1 MEARHSAA
9 EEMNRVI
16 QKSSARVLQQTGLCV
31 ALLIIF
37 ALVAEARLQRTSQD
51 DNVLPPPKSSLVSL
65 HWPDLTT
72 LEADVREQ
80 LVSAQTALT
89 ATARDP
95 GTPDA
100 ALSEAYGTVG
110 EIYQAYS
117 LTSPAR
123 ECYLNARR
131 LTPKDFRWVY
141 LLGKIDQQEGHVD
154 EAIRHYQ
161 IARTLRPEYAAVPVN
176 LGNIYL
182 QLNRLEDAKEN
193 FKAALVI
200 DEGSAAAL
208 YGLGQVALAQ
218 RSYAEAADHFGK
230 ALARVPSANRIH
242 YSLAMA
248 YRGLGDKE
256 KATAH
261 LAQQGPVGVRVSDP
275 LVDGLQDLVRG
286 ERVYLV
292 RGRLALEAKRYA
304 EAAAE
309 FRKAIGAKPD
319 SIPAHVN
326 LGAVL
331 VQTGDPKGA
340 AEQYEEALRLDPKNT
355 NAHYNLAILL
365 VNENQ
370 HESAIVH
377 LQSVLSVDPN
387 DLSARFFLAREL
399 LRSERPEEALVEFS
413 RVVEADRNN
422 EEALLERVKL
432 LQQKKQYK
440 QALESLE
447 KGHAQYPQK
456 GRTVIM
462 LAYLLAA
469 SPQYDLRD
477 GARAL
482 ELAQLVYQTTRFV
495 NHGALVALALAE
507 LGRCDEASAWQRRMI
522 AQATEEGKSDFAEKL
537 KADLNRYERP
547 QPCRPTADITFSNQ
561 SPLR

>member
-1 MEARHSAA
+1 
-9 EEMNRVI
+9 MNRVI
-16 QKSSARVLQQTGLCV
+16 EKSSARVFQQMGLCL

-37 ALVAEARLQRTSQD
+37 ALVAEDGPQRTAQ
-51 DNVLPPPKSSLVSL
+51 NEHVLPPPKSDLVPV
-65 HWPDLTT
+65 HWPDLTK
-72 LEADVREQ
+72 LEAEVREQ
-80 LVSAQTALT
+80 LISAQNAL
-89 ATARDP
+89 AAAVKDP
-95 GTPDA
+95 AIPEA
-100 ALSEAYGTVG
+100 KLSEAYGTTG
-110 EIYQAYS
+110 QIYQAYS
-117 LTSPAR
+117 LNSPAR
-123 ECYLNARR
+123 ECYLNASR
-131 LTPKDFRWVY
+131 LMPKDFRWVY
-141 LLGKIDQQEGHVD
+141 LLGKLDEQEGNFD
-154 EAIRHYQ
+154 EAIRRYRV
-161 IARTLRPEYAAVPVN
+161 ARTLRPEYAAVPVN

-208 YGLGQVALAQ
+208 YGLGQVALSQ
-218 RSYAEAADHFGK
+218 RSYAEAADLFGK
-230 ALARVPSANRIH
+230 ALALVPGANRIH

-261 LAQQGPVGVRVSDP
+261 LAQQGPVGVRASDP
-275 LVDGLQDLVRG
+275 LVDGLQDFVRG

-304 EAAAE
+304 EAAGE

-340 AEQYEEALRLDPKNT
+340 AEQYKEALRIDPKNT

-365 VNENQ
+365 ANENQ
-370 HESAIVH
+370 HGSAIVH

-399 LRSERPEEALVEFS
+399 LKSARPEEALVEFS
-413 RVVEADRNN
+413 RVVEADPNN

-432 LQQKKQYK
+432 LQQKKQYR

-456 GRTVIM
+456 GQTVVM

-477 GARAL
+477 GGRAL
-482 ELAQLVYQTTRFV
+482 ELAQLVYKATGLV
-495 NHGALVALALAE
+495 NHGVVVALALAE
-507 LGRCDEASAWQRRMI
+507 LGRCDEASAWLRQMT
-522 AQATEEGKSDFAEKL
+522 AKASEEGKSDLVEKL
-537 KADLNRYERP
+537 KAELNRYERAR
-547 QPCRPTADITFSNQ
+547 PCRPTADITFSDP
-561 SPLR
+561 SLSR

>member
-1 MEARHSAA
+1 
-9 EEMNRVI
+9 MNRVI
-16 QKSSARVLQQTGLCV
+16 EKSSDRVFPQMGLCL

-37 ALVAEARLQRTSQD
+37 ALVAEGDPQRAAQ
-51 DNVLPPPKSSLVSL
+51 NEQVLPPPKSGLVPV
-65 HWPDLTT
+65 HWPDLTK
-72 LEADVREQ
+72 LEAEVREQ
-80 LVSAQTALT
+80 LISAQNALT
-89 ATARDP
+89 AAVRDRAIP
-95 GTPDA
+95 EAKLG
-100 ALSEAYGTVG
+100 EAYGTTG
-110 EIYQAYS
+110 QIYQAYS
-117 LTSPAR
+117 LNSPAR
-123 ECYLNARR
+123 ECYLNASR
-131 LTPKDFRWVY
+131 LMPKDFRWAY
-141 LLGKIDQQEGHVD
+141 LPGKLDEQEGNFD
-154 EAIRHYQ
+154 EAIRRYRR
-161 IARTLRPEYAAVPVN
+161 ARTLRPEYAAVPVN

-208 YGLGQVALAQ
+208 YGLGQVALSQ
-218 RSYAEAADHFGK
+218 RSYAAAADLFEK
-230 ALARVPSANRIH
+230 ALARVPGANRIH

-256 KATAH
+256 KAAAH
-261 LAQQGPVGVRVSDP
+261 LAQQGPVGVRASDP
-275 LVDGLQDLVRG
+275 LVDGLQDFFRG

-304 EAAAE
+304 EAAGE

-365 VNENQ
+365 ANENQ
-370 HESAIVH
+370 HGSAIVH
-377 LQSVLSVDPN
+377 LQLVLNVDPD
-387 DLSARFFLAREL
+387 DLSARFFLAREIL
-399 LRSERPEEALVEFS
+399 KSERPEEALIEFS
-413 RVVEADRNN
+413 RVVEADPNN
-422 EEALLERVKL
+422 EEALLEWVKL

-456 GRTVIM
+456 GRTVAM

-482 ELAQLVYQTTRFV
+482 ELAQLVYQATRLV

-522 AQATEEGKSDFAEKL
+522 AQAAAEGKSDLAEKL
-537 KADLNRYERP
+537 KASLNRYERP
-547 QPCRPTADITFSNQ
+547 QPCRPTADITFSDQ
-561 SPLR
+561 SPSR

>member
-1 MEARHSAA
+1 MT
-9 EEMNRVI
+9 RVI
-16 QKSSARVLQQTGLCV
+16 EKSSARVFQQMGLCL
-31 ALLIIF
+31 ALLMIF
-37 ALVAEARLQRTSQD
+37 DLVAPAGPQRTAQ
-51 DNVLPPPKSSLVSL
+51 NEHVLPPPKSDLVPV
-65 HWPDLTT
+65 HWPDLTK
-72 LEADVREQ
+72 LEAEVREQ
-80 LVSAQTALT
+80 LMSAQNAL
-89 ATARDP
+89 
-95 GTPDA
+95 A
-100 ALSEAYGTVG
+100 AAVKNPAIPEEKLSEAYGTTG
-110 EIYQAYS
+110 QIYQAYW
-117 LTSPAR
+117 LNSPAR
-123 ECYLNARR
+123 ECYLNASR
-131 LTPKDFRWVY
+131 LMPKDFRWVY
-141 LLGKIDQQEGHVD
+141 LLGKLDEQEGNFD
-154 EAIRHYQ
+154 EAIRRYRL
-161 IARTLRPEYAAVPVN
+161 ARTLRPEYAAVPVN

-208 YGLGQVALAQ
+208 YGLGQVALSQ
-218 RSYAEAADHFGK
+218 RSYAAAADHFGK
-230 ALARVPSANRIH
+230 VLAQVPGANRIH

-248 YRGLGDKE
+248 YRGLGDNE

-261 LAQQGPVGVRVSDP
+261 LAQQGPVGVRASDP
-275 LVDGLQDLVRG
+275 LVDGLQDFVRG

-309 FRKAIGAKPD
+309 FRKAISAKPG

-340 AEQYEEALRLDPKNT
+340 AEQYEEALRIDPKNT

-365 VNENQ
+365 ANEDQ
-370 HESAIVH
+370 HGSAIVH
-377 LQSVLSVDPN
+377 LQSVLSVDKN

-413 RVVEADRNN
+413 RVVEADPNN
-422 EEALLERVKL
+422 EEALLDRVKL

-456 GRTVIM
+456 GRTVVM

-477 GARAL
+477 GVRAL
-482 ELAQLVYQTTRFV
+482 ELAQLVYKATGLV
-495 NHGALVALALAE
+495 NHGVVVALALAE
-507 LGRCDEASAWQRRMI
+507 LGRCDEASAWLRQMT
-522 AQATEEGKSDFAEKL
+522 AKASGEGKSDLVEKL
-537 KADLNRYERP
+537 RALLNRHESAR
-547 QPCRPTADITFSNQ
+547 PCRPTADITFSDP
-561 SPLR
+561 SLSR

>member
-1 MEARHSAA
+1 
-9 EEMNRVI
+9 MNRVI
-16 QKSSARVLQQTGLCV
+16 EKSSAQVFPQMGLCL

-37 ALVAEARLQRTSQD
+37 ALAEAGPQRTAQ
-51 DNVLPPPKSSLVSL
+51 NEQVLPPPKPNLVPV
-65 HWPDLTT
+65 HWPDLTK
-72 LEADVREQ
+72 LEAEVREQ
-80 LVSAQTALT
+80 LILAQNAL
-89 ATARDP
+89 AAAVKDP
-95 GTPDA
+95 AIPEA
-100 ALSEAYGTVG
+100 KLSEAYGTTG
-110 EIYQAYS
+110 QIYQAYS
-117 LTSPAR
+117 LNSPAR
-123 ECYLNARR
+123 ECYLNASR
-131 LTPKDFRWVY
+131 LMPKDFRWVY
-141 LLGKIDQQEGHVD
+141 LLGKLDEQEGNFD
-154 EAIRHYQ
+154 EAIRGYRL
-161 IARTLRPEYAAVPVN
+161 ARTLRPEYAAVPVN

-182 QLNRLEDAKEN
+182 QLNRPEDAKEN

-208 YGLGQVALAQ
+208 YGLGQVALSQ
-218 RSYAEAADHFGK
+218 RSYAEAADLFEK
-230 ALARVPSANRIH
+230 ALALVPGANRIH

-256 KATAH
+256 KAAAH
-261 LAQQGPVGVRVSDP
+261 LAQQGPVGVRASDP
-275 LVDGLQDLVRG
+275 LVDGLQDFFRG

-304 EAAAE
+304 EAAGE

-340 AEQYEEALRLDPKNT
+340 AEQYEEALRIDPKNT

-365 VNENQ
+365 ANENQ
-370 HESAIVH
+370 HGSAIVH
-377 LQSVLSVDPN
+377 LQFVLNVDPN

-399 LRSERPEEALVEFS
+399 LKSERPEEALVEFS
-413 RVVEADRNN
+413 RVVEADPNN
-422 EEALLERVKL
+422 EEALLEWVKL

-456 GRTVIM
+456 GRTAAM

-469 SPQYDLRD
+469 SPQYDLRN

-482 ELAQLVYQTTRFV
+482 ELAQLVYQATRLV

-522 AQATEEGKSDFAEKL
+522 AQAAAEGKSDLAEKL
-537 KADLNRYERP
+537 KAGLNRYERP
-547 QPCRPTADITFSNQ
+547 QPCRPTADITFSDQ
-561 SPLR
+561 SPSR

>member
-1 MEARHSAA
+1 
-9 EEMNRVI
+9 MNRVI
-16 QKSSARVLQQTGLCV
+16 EKSSARVLQQMGLCL
-31 ALLIIF
+31 ALLINF
-37 ALVAEARLQRTSQD
+37 ALVAEGGPQRTAQ
-51 DNVLPPPKSSLVSL
+51 NENIMPPPKSGLVPV
-65 HWPDLTT
+65 HWPDLTK
-72 LEADVREQ
+72 LEAEVHEQ
-80 LVSAQTALT
+80 LISAQNAL
-89 ATARDP
+89 
-95 GTPDA
+95 A
-100 ALSEAYGTVG
+100 AAVKEPAIPEAKLSEAYGTAG
-110 EIYQAYS
+110 QIYEAYS
-117 LTSPAR
+117 LNSPAR
-123 ECYLNARR
+123 ECYLNAGR
-131 LTPKDFRWVY
+131 LIRKDFRWVY
-141 LLGKIDQQEGHVD
+141 LLGKLDEQDGNFD
-154 EAIRHYQ
+154 EAIGRYRL
-161 IARTLRPEYAAVPVN
+161 ARTLRPEYAAVPVN

-193 FKAALVI
+193 FKAALMI
-200 DEGSAAAL
+200 DESSAAAL
-208 YGLGQVALAQ
+208 YGLGQVALSR
-218 RSYAEAADHFGK
+218 RSYGEAADLFEK
-230 ALARVPSANRIH
+230 ALALAPGANRIH

-248 YRGLGDKE
+248 YRGLGDKK

-261 LAQQGPVGVRVSDP
+261 LAQQGSVGVRASDP
-275 LVDGLQDLVRG
+275 LVDGLQDFVRG

-331 VQTGDPKGA
+331 VQAGDPKGA
-340 AEQYEEALRLDPKNT
+340 AEQYEEALRIDPKNA

-365 VNENQ
+365 ADENR
-370 HESAIVH
+370 HGSAIVH

-399 LRSERPEEALVEFS
+399 LKSERPDEALVEFS
-413 RVVEADRNN
+413 RVVEADPNN

-440 QALESLE
+440 LALESLE

-456 GRTVIM
+456 GQTVVM

-469 SPQYDLRD
+469 SPQYELRN

-482 ELAQLVYQTTRFV
+482 ELAQLVYQATRFA

-522 AQATEEGKSDFAEKL
+522 AQAAEEGKSDLAEKMR
-537 KADLNRYERP
+537 ADLNRYERP
-547 QPCRPTADITFSNQ
+547 RPCRPTADITFSDQ
-561 SPLR
+561 SP